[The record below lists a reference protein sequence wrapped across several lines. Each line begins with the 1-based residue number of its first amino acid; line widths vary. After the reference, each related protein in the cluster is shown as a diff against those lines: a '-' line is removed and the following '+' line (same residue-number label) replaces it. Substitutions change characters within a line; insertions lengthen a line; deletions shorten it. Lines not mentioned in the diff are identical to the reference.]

1 MESVE
6 TLLVDAREQVYA
18 ALSQLDTQQS
28 YTLRS
33 RYPKGQTGLPAVI
46 WFEYANTGT
55 DCLVVDRLV
64 FQVELW
70 TESLGSQ
77 NELAQAVNQAMLQMG
92 LRRSY
97 GGPDDWDEGGGCYRK
112 IFRFGRKVDKR
123 TMRLVD

>member
-1 MESVE
+1 MEQIE
-6 TLLVDAREQVYA
+6 TRLVDAREQIYA
-18 ALSQLDTQQS
+18 ALSRLETEQT

-46 WFEYANTGT
+46 WFEYANTST
-55 DCLVVDRLV
+55 DCPVVDRLV

-70 TESLGSQ
+70 TESLDSQ
-77 NELAQAVNQAMLQMG
+77 NELAQAVNRAMLDLG

-97 GGPDDWDEGGGCYRK
+97 GGPDSWDEGGNCYRK

>member
-1 MESVE
+1 MEQIE
-6 TLLVDAREQVYA
+6 MLLVDAREQVYA
-18 ALSQLDTQQS
+18 ALSRLETEQD

-33 RYPKGQTGLPAVI
+33 RYPRGRTGLPAVI

-55 DCLVVDRLV
+55 DCPVVDRLV

-70 TESLGSQ
+70 TESLDSQ
-77 NELAQAVNQAMLQMG
+77 NDLAQAVNTAMLRLG

-97 GGPDDWDEGGGCYRK
+97 GGPDSWDEGGHCYRK

-123 TMRLVD
+123 TLRLID

>member
-1 MESVE
+1 MTE
-6 TLLVDAREQVYA
+6 TELCLVDAREQVYQ
-18 ALSQLDTQQS
+18 ALAQLDTQQH
-28 YTLRS
+28 YTLRN
-33 RYPKGQTGLPAVI
+33 RYPRGQTALPAVI

-70 TESLGSQ
+70 TESLESQ
-77 NELAQAVNQAMLQMG
+77 NDLAQAVNRAMLQLG

-97 GGPDDWDEGGGCYRK
+97 GGPDNWDEGGNCYRK
-112 IFRFGRKVDKR
+112 LFRFGRKVDKR

>member
-1 MESVE
+1 MEAVQ
-6 TLLVDAREQVYA
+6 TLLVDAREQIYA
-18 ALSQLDTQQS
+18 ALAQLDTEQTYS
-28 YTLRS
+28 LRN
-33 RYPKGQTGLPAVI
+33 RYPKGQTSLPAVI

-55 DCLVVDRLV
+55 DCPVVDRLV

-70 TESLGSQ
+70 TENLDSQ
-77 NELAQAVNQAMLQMG
+77 NELAQAVNRAMLQLG

-97 GGPDDWDEGGGCYRK
+97 GGPDNWDEGGNCYRK